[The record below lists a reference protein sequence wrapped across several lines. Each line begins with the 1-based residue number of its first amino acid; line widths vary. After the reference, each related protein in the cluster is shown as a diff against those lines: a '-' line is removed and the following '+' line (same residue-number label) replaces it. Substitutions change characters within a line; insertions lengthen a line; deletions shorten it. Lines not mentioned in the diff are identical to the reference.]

1 MRILPLG
8 QMFRPKTSH
17 VYPPFKNGRYM
28 EEYMYEYIQ
37 QHPIDTDFVYLPV
50 FWSNIQNHPGFKKQ
64 KPSLQALLDEA
75 IQKEKASIYIVI
87 VQHDDGPLLKL
98 PLNTLVFGAC
108 SGDIPLPLIYEDIT
122 HRLEQAPR
130 TEKTELAS
138 FVGTITTHPIRMEM
152 MNVLE
157 DTPGIQSSSR
167 MGWSEKVPEEH
178 AQRFIDSTL
187 SSRFC
192 LAPRGYGRSSFRF
205 FEAML
210 LDTVPVYIWDDIK
223 WLPYPELDDSAFS
236 ISIQRKEL
244 PQLSKRLQEVTEEQ
258 YENMVNEIKRVRPYF
273 TLEGMAKWIMNEL
286 TLRSL
291 RGS

>member
-98 PLNTLVFGAC
+98 PFNTLVFGAC

-122 HRLEQAPR
+122 HRLEQTPR

-192 LAPRGYGRSSFRF
+192 LAPRGYGRSSFRLY
-205 FEAML
+205 EVMQL
-210 LDTVPVYIWDDIK
+210 GSIPVYIYDHKWCPFEDEIDWSEFSVLIDVKDIQNIDNILSSYSTEK
-223 WLPYPELDDSAFS
+223 IKQMQNNLYNYWINNFTMES
-236 ISIQRKEL
+236 ICKRIIDKKI
-244 PQLSKRLQEVTEEQ
+244 SK
-258 YENMVNEIKRVRPYF
+258 I
-273 TLEGMAKWIMNEL
+273 
-286 TLRSL
+286 
-291 RGS
+291 